1 MKKAALLLTAFLL
14 SALAGCGNGGEA
26 SSVQHGTYTDSGE
39 ASSVQHGIYT
49 DGVVESFGEFTEE
62 TYSGTVTDRYTES
75 GLEMEALTL
84 TLDDGAE
91 LHFSFLKITE
101 IKGAEDVAMGDE
113 VEIESGYYELS
124 SGYHPIFS
132 ITVK

>member
-1 MKKAALLLTAFLL
+1 MKKAVLLIVALLLP
-14 SALAGCGNGGEA
+14 ALAACGGGGEA
-26 SSVQHGTYTDSGE
+26 G
-39 ASSVQHGIYT
+39 SVQHGIYT

-75 GLEMEALTL
+75 GLDMEALTL
-84 TLDDGAE
+84 TLDDGTE
-91 LHFSFLKITE
+91 LHFSLLEITQ
-101 IKGAEDVAMGDE
+101 IKGAGDVAVGDN

>member
-14 SALAGCGNGGEA
+14 SALAGCGDG
-26 SSVQHGTYTDSGE
+26 GE

-101 IKGAEDVAMGDE
+101 IKGAEDVAIGDE